1 MMQHQNVPQPMPPER
16 PADPI
21 PSWPPSVAS
30 VCVRVETEPDIAA
43 ACREIRWLAERM
55 GFARSP
61 AYYLATAASELA
73 TNLLIHAGGGWL
85 RAASVAGRHPNEPPG
100 IELVAEDAGPGIADL
115 ALALTEGY
123 STAGGLGCGLPGV
136 ERLMDVFAMDS
147 RPGHGTRVRAIKWP

>member
-1 MMQHQNVPQPMPPER
+1 MMRHRDTPQSMSPER
-16 PADPI
+16 PAGPT
-21 PSWPPSVAS
+21 PSAPPSLAS
-30 VCVRVETEPDIAA
+30 VCAWIETESDIAA
-43 ACREIRWLAERM
+43 ACREVRWLAERM
-55 GFARSP
+55 GFARNP

-85 RAASVAGRHPNEPPG
+85 RATSVAGRHLDEPPG
-100 IELVAEDAGPGIADL
+100 IELVAEDTGPGIADL

-136 ERLMDVFAMDS
+136 ERLMDAFEIDS